1 MCLTSNVGHV
11 SHKKV
16 PGGYPR
22 HPVKMFFDAGLPYTL
37 RFRIPFCSLKKKKR
51 NDFFSLF
58 V

>member
-22 HPVKMFFDAGLPYTL
+22 HPVKMFFNAGLPYTL
-37 RFRIPFCSLKKKKR
+37 RFRIPFCSLKRKKV
-51 NDFFSLF
+51 NYFFSL
-58 V
+58 